1 MVWSNFTKGRRGNLQ
16 AFFLRIQ
23 QSTSVRF
30 CDTTLPTARFV
41 QRSLLS
47 FHRQRYEIS
56 SRTSPSQYYF
66 FGCSTSLTHS
76 ASPSFLLLHL
86 SFSRD
91 LRSQAEWAF
100 TRPKSNDFFL
110 DSRNNYTMGNK
121 VSAAY
126 KRHSDAKSG
135 HKKKPVSPVPSHPSS
150 LTSQESNSNA
160 SDIIRHGRK
169 FHNFSESTYWL
180 PNDEEEMDRLVG
192 VSCVPQS
199 SQ

>member
-1 MVWSNFTKGRRGNLQ
+1 MKYRVAQVHHSIIFSVAAQVWHI
-16 AFFLRIQ
+16 LRL
-23 QSTSVRF
+23 
-30 CDTTLPTARFV
+30 LP
-41 QRSLLS
+41 
-47 FHRQRYEIS
+47 S
-56 SRTSPSQYYF
+56 SSSTSPS
-66 FGCSTSLTHS
+66 
-76 ASPSFLLLHL
+76 
-86 SFSRD
+86 SRD